1 MCRSSLHPNMQWI
14 PIWMLRL
21 FNVGFVPFYL
31 GCYVWIAVRQT
42 VECVVVNDAYI
53 RKVDD
58 AVV

>member
-1 MCRSSLHPNMQWI
+1 MQWI